1 MGQKAKNAGMKKRS
15 PKKEA
20 IDRLSKRNPNVR
32 IHNANYEM
40 IQELA
45 DIISFGKPLA
55 NRRNSK
61 DIKTLI
67 LNEMSERI
75 NENDTKV
82 LSKLW

>member
-40 IQELA
+40 IQKCCLNYGN
-45 DIISFGKPLA
+45 IFF
-55 NRRNSK
+55 
-61 DIKTLI
+61 I
-67 LNEMSERI
+67 L
-75 NENDTKV
+75 
-82 LSKLW
+82 